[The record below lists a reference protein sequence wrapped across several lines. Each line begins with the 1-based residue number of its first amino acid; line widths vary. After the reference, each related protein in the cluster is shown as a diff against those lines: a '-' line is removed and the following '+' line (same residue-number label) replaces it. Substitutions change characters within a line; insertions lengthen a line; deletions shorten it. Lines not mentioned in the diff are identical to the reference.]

1 MHNAR
6 LAALSPFHQP
16 WRPVAARGP
25 QPAALPTR
33 IGIVDASIETL
44 GVKAQ
49 GIGNAQHDHRA
60 VLVRNQAVIEIAGR
74 NRHVLAETEGI
85 VLIDPGIVTRFR
97 AVLADPL
104 KSRTWISV
112 ERPTFLAIIACRGR
126 TF

>member
-1 MHNAR
+1 MHDAR
-6 LAALSPFHQP
+6 LAAFTSFHQP
-16 WRPVAARGP
+16 WCPVAARGP
-25 QPAALPTR
+25 QPAALPTCS
-33 IGIVDASIETL
+33 GIIDASIEPL

-60 VLVRNQAVIEIAGR
+60 VLEGNQTIIEIAGR
-74 NRHVLAETEGI
+74 HRHVLAETEGI

-104 KSRTWISV
+104 KSRTWILV
-112 ERPTFLAIIACRGR
+112 ERPTFLAMIACRGR